1 MSAPAILDQFGN
13 PAVFLSGASPN
24 SRFKSTEDDRYR
36 LARPRLY
43 DDMARLL
50 GRERYKALLSD
61 ARWIAEAF
69 PLVQEAVQ
77 QKAEYVGAAGWLPE
91 FVGADRRYGER
102 ATRLLHDALAISDLR
117 GPLFDWDDQWEIA
130 GRLWDIDGGSFQVF
144 TQTPGTDFPQL
155 QNIEAH
161 RIGQRGSAPVVGP
174 TDAYTYI
181 AETDGTVRQVW
192 GVYKDRRIL
201 NGIIYNSA
209 GREIAYRVLGTDSSA
224 DRDIPAADMMH
235 VCHPRWY
242 SEGRPAPSIAYA
254 VLDWYDVKE
263 TREFERLAQKV
274 NSALTLVESNET
286 GEAPAIPAMG
296 DGTRTAL
303 KTTGE
308 PQEQVLFGGLV
319 RYIKNGGNLKAHE
332 SSRPSDGWQKF
343 DRTIVAG
350 AFYGMGWR
358 IEMMDLSLLGGAGVR
373 GFQDNINMKIFARH
387 KRLKRFATR
396 AIERTMARLIVR
408 GDIEEHPD
416 WKAWHIPP
424 PPEFNV
430 DQGRAMQ
437 QDRDNIRFGVDS
449 TPDVIRR
456 SLGVSYEAVLRK
468 QAEYVRRKKEIAAEF
483 GLEPEEIGTLLKVGD
498 STETVGKLT
507 GDDDDPAR
515 APERSPAAREPARAE
530 SEP

>member
-1 MSAPAILDQFGN
+1 MSTPILDSFGR
-13 PAVFLSGASPN
+13 PAVRYASSPSN

-43 DDMARLL
+43 DDMIRLL
-50 GRERYKALLSD
+50 GRERYKALISD

-91 FVGADRRYGER
+91 FTGTDVKYGER
-102 ATRLLHDALAISDLR
+102 ATRVLHQALTISDLR
-117 GPLFDWDDQWEIA
+117 GDLFDWDDQWEIA

-144 TQTPGTDFPQL
+144 TQTPETDFPQL

-161 RIGQRGSAPVVGP
+161 RIGQRGSALTVGA
-174 TDAYTYI
+174 TDAFTYI
-181 AETDGTVRQVW
+181 TDADGTVRQVW
-192 GVYKDRRIL
+192 GAYKDRLIL
-201 NGIIYNSA
+201 NGIIYDGA
-209 GREIAYRVLGTDSSA
+209 GRELAYRVLGKDASQ
-224 DRDIPAADMMH
+224 DRDISARDMMH

-274 NSALTLVESNET
+274 NSALTLIESNDT
-286 GEAPAIPAMG
+286 GEAPGIPAMG
-296 DGTRTAL
+296 AGPATP

-308 PQEQVLFGGLV
+308 PQEQTLFGGLI

-332 SSRPSDGWQKF
+332 SNRPGDGWQKF

-373 GFQDNINMKIFARH
+373 GFQDNINMKIFTRH
-387 KRLKRFATR
+387 KRLKRFSKR
-396 AIERTMARLIVR
+396 AIERTMGRLIVR
-408 GDIEEHPD
+408 RDLEEHPEWD
-416 WKAWHIPP
+416 RWDIPP
-424 PPEFNV
+424 PPEFSV

-437 QDRDNIRFGVDS
+437 QDRDNVRFGVDN

-456 SLGVSYEAVLRK
+456 SFGTHYKNTLRK
-468 QAEYVRRKKEIAAEF
+468 QAQYVVDKKAIAAEF
-483 GLEPEEIGTLLKVGD
+483 GLQPDEIGTLLKVGD
-498 STETVGKLT
+498 SGETVRVLS
-507 GDDDDPAR
+507 DD
-515 APERSPAAREPARAE
+515 APKEAVSDT
-530 SEP
+530 